1 MGDMAH
7 INSLVSN
14 IRVVS
19 PVGLARQMLFRV
31 YSDLNPIAY
40 ARLSS
45 PPVRRAPL
53 SAAGESSPSVS
64 YYLSN
69 IAVSQNYQ
77 NLGIGSALLEAVLSF
92 CHFQHVRFL
101 YGKAKGDSELLAHWY
116 RRHGFVVD
124 ADDNI
129 ALDLTNI

>member
-1 MGDMAH
+1 MGDMTH
-7 INSLVSN
+7 INNLVSN

-19 PVGLARQMLFRV
+19 PVGLASQMLFRV

-40 ARLSS
+40 AQLNSS
-45 PPVRRAPL
+45 SGRRAAL
-53 SAAGESSPSVS
+53 SAAGENSPGVS

-77 NLGIGSALLEAVLSF
+77 NLGIGSALLEEVLSF

-101 YGKAKGDSELLAHWY
+101 YGEAKGDSELLAHWY